1 MPMTQTADHALELGG
16 SCGAGDENRTRTI
29 SLGICPVTAVRS
41 TELGIRVPASVRGCL
56 SFTRANGTL
65 MAR

>member
-1 MPMTQTADHALELGG
+1 MLR
-16 SCGAGDENRTRTI
+16 GAGDENRTRTI

-41 TELGIRVPASVRGCL
+41 TELGIRVPVSVRGCL
-56 SFTRANGTL
+56 SFTGANGTL